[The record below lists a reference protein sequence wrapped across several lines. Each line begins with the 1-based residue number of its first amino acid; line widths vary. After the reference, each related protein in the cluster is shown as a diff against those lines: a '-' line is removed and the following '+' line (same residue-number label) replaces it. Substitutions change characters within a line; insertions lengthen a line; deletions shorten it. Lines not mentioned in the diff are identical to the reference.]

1 MDFPR
6 QQDAAAAAGTPPF
19 VVSRPVRQTMPLVF
33 ASPHSGRDYPADLL
47 CLSRLDPLTLRRSE
61 DGFVDALFAAAPAH
75 GAPLLVA
82 TFPRVY
88 CDANREAWELDPS
101 MFDGP
106 LPDWVNTASP
116 RVGAGLGTIARIVAT
131 GEHVYDGR
139 LSFAE
144 AAGRIERLWRPYHGA
159 LAGLIEE
166 TRRTFGC
173 CLLVDCHSMPSG
185 LPVPLRADFILGDA
199 HGTACAPRAVRQV
212 EEGLSTLGHAVRRN
226 DHARACT
233 PSRSRWR
240 AACTWTNGR
249 SGRPPGWRG
258 YAGRSTRCWRGCPG
272 RTGTSCGPE
281 REAASERGQKRR
293 RCPKTP
299 PSLGRKRPRKTD
311 NPARP
316 CCCVAQGRSGRSVP
330 QGFLRGAA

>member
-226 DHARACT
+226 DPYAGGYVTRHY
-233 PSRSRWR
+233 
-240 AACTWTNGR
+240 
-249 SGRPPGWRG
+249 GRPRQGVHALQIEVARSLYMDERTIRPT
-258 YAGRSTRCWRGCPG
+258 AGMARL
-272 RTGTSCGPE
+272 
-281 REAASERGQKRR
+281 RGQIDALLERLSR
-293 RCPKTP
+293 A
-299 PSLGRKRPRKTD
+299 D
-311 NPARP
+311 WD
-316 CCCVAQGRSGRSVP
+316 
-330 QGFLRGAA
+330 FLRP

>member
-6 QQDAAAAAGTPPF
+6 QQDAAVAAGTAPF
-19 VVSRPVRQTMPLVF
+19 IVSRPARQTIPLVF

-61 DGFVDALFAAAPAH
+61 DGFVDALFAAAPAY

-144 AAGRIERLWRPYHGA
+144 AVRRIERLWRPYHDA

-185 LPVPLRADFILGDA
+185 LPGPLRADFILGDA

-212 EEGLSTLGHAVRRN
+212 EEGLSALGHAVRRN
-226 DHARACT
+226 DPYAGGYVTRHY
-233 PSRSRWR
+233 
-240 AACTWTNGR
+240 
-249 SGRPPGWRG
+249 GRPREGVHALQIEVARSLYMDERTIRPT
-258 YAGRSTRCWRGCPG
+258 AGMARL
-272 RTGTSCGPE
+272 
-281 REAASERGQKRR
+281 RGQIDALLERLSR
-293 RCPKTP
+293 A
-299 PSLGRKRPRKTD
+299 D
-311 NPARP
+311 WD
-316 CCCVAQGRSGRSVP
+316 
-330 QGFLRGAA
+330 FLRP